1 MADVVQPESGFF
13 QHLAGSDIR
22 GSGTG
27 HGLAALD
34 RRGGKVRTGCYEK
47 EGAHR
52 QHRKAYDAQHQ
63 KAGAPAA
70 DTGRCPGLVQLAD
83 QKAAAA
89 EAHQQHAGD
98 QARPIREPADHGA
111 HHGVVAQAGAEAAQH
126 AEAQVQRQRRLAAAG
141 DEKAGQKQDRAQ
153 AHGVFGAELSGQQAA
168 QQGADTEQDH
178 HQGERQAQL
187 GLRPAGEL
195 GADGGGQHAPGVHET
210 CEQQDDDAH
219 NGVDPAVELLHR
231 EYLRM

>member
-1 MADVVQPESGFF
+1 MVFF

-27 HGLAALD
+27 HGIAALA
-34 RRGGKVRTGCYEK
+34 RRGGKVRAGGHEE

-52 QHRKAYDAQHQ
+52 QHRKAHDAQHQ

-70 DTGRCPGLVQLAD
+70 DAGRCPGLVQLAD

-98 QARPIREPADHGA
+98 QARPVREPADHGA
-111 HHGVVAQAGAEAAQH
+111 HDGVVAQAGAEAAQN

-153 AHGVFGAELSGQQAA
+153 AHGVFGAEPSGQQAA

-231 EYLRM
+231 GYLHM